1 MVYQAIMAYAVPRAS
16 SQQWE
21 DRYVAA
27 TCIFLIIEGCKKF
40 IRRDL
45 EQLCQL
51 IRPLLHDPVPV
62 VCKKASYFFT
72 EVSEYLGSA
81 LTDVA
86 PWLIQDIGQMIISQN
101 AISIENGL
109 VMLETIGIG
118 YGRSHQD
125 EMMNI
130 CVYSYFSS
138 CLISSLL
145 Y

>member
-72 EVSEYLGSA
+72 VTTTLLKGSS
-81 LTDVA
+81 
-86 PWLIQDIGQMIISQN
+86 P
-101 AISIENGL
+101 
-109 VMLETIGIG
+109 
-118 YGRSHQD
+118 
-125 EMMNI
+125 
-130 CVYSYFSS
+130 
-138 CLISSLL
+138 SL
-145 Y
+145 